1 VADTDLTV
9 ADTEAAIGADI
20 NAAIDTDAGTGLD
33 ASPAADLAP
42 LPAERGIR
50 APGRLLGGLV
60 KTARPRQWIK
70 NLLVVAA
77 PAAAGQLGSRTVLER
92 LPIVLVLFTFASA
105 ATYLLNDVL
114 DVEADRAH
122 PEKRRRPIASGRV
135 PVPAAV
141 VAAVVLAAA
150 AIAGSLVLCNWATS
164 LVIGTYLVI
173 QFAYCTKLKHVLVVD
188 LAVVASGFL
197 LRALVGGLAVDIPI
211 SRWFLITTG
220 FGALFMVS
228 AKRYSELVLMEE
240 HGGKSRA
247 LLTSYT
253 QGYLRFVWQL
263 SAGAALFG
271 YCLWALG
278 DATAAGGAPLVGVS
292 PHQGVLPWRELS
304 VIPFVVGLLRYAVFA
319 DRGTAGAPE
328 DVVLGDKSL
337 MVIGLLWA
345 VVYGCAVIKL

>member
-1 VADTDLTV
+1 MAEL
-9 ADTEAAIGADI
+9 
-20 NAAIDTDAGTGLD
+20 GLD
-33 ASPAADLAP
+33 ADADADANADVWPEAGAQVRGEADADTASAP
-42 LPAERGIR
+42 ERGIR
-50 APGRLLGGLV
+50 SPLRLLGGLLR
-60 KTARPRQWIK
+60 TTRPRQWIK

-77 PAAAGQLGSRTVLER
+77 PAAAGQLGSRRVLEH
-92 LPIVLVLFTFASA
+92 LPIVLLLFTCASA

-122 PEKRRRPIASGRV
+122 PDKRRRPIASGRV
-135 PVPAAV
+135 PVPAAC
-141 VAAVVLAAA
+141 AAAAVLAALA
-150 AIAGSLVLCNWATS
+150 VAGSLELCNWATS

-173 QFAYCTKLKHVLVVD
+173 QFGYCTRLKHVLVAD
-188 LAVVASGFL
+188 LVVVASGFL

-253 QGYLRFVWQL
+253 RGYLRFVWQL

-271 YCLWALG
+271 YCLWALD
-278 DATAAGGAPLVGVS
+278 DATAGAPLVGVS
-292 PHQGVLPWRELS
+292 ARQGVLPWRELS
-304 VIPFVVGLLRYAVFA
+304 VIPFVLGLLRYAVLA
-319 DRGTAGAPE
+319 DQGTAGAPE
-328 DVVLGDKSL
+328 DVVLGDRSL
-337 MVIGLLWA
+337 MVIALLWA
-345 VVYGCAVIKL
+345 VVYGCAVVKL

>member
-1 VADTDLTV
+1 MADVSADVTDV
-9 ADTEAAIGADI
+9 
-20 NAAIDTDAGTGLD
+20 TDVTDGLS
-33 ASPAADLAP
+33 AEPAAQA
-42 LPAERGIR
+42 AERGIR
-50 APGRLLGGLV
+50 SPLRLLGGLV
-60 KTARPRQWIK
+60 QTARPRQWIK
-70 NLLVVAA
+70 NLLVLAA
-77 PAAAGQLGSRTVLER
+77 PAAAGELGSRTVLER
-92 LPIVLVLFTFASA
+92 LPVVLVLFTCASA
-105 ATYLLNDVL
+105 ATYLVNDVL

-135 PVPAAV
+135 PVPAAC
-141 VAAVVLAAA
+141 VAAAVLAAA
-150 AIAGSLVLCNWATS
+150 AVGGSLEWCNWATS
-164 LVIGTYLVI
+164 LVIGTYLVV
-173 QFAYCTKLKHVLVVD
+173 QFGYCTKLKHILVAD
-188 LAVVASGFL
+188 LVVVASGFL

-228 AKRYSELVLMEE
+228 VKRYSELVLIEE

-278 DATAAGGAPLVGVS
+278 DATAGGAPLVGGS
-292 PHQGVLPWRELS
+292 PPQGVLPWRELS
-304 VIPFVVGLLRYAVFA
+304 VIPFVLGLLRYAVFA

-328 DVVLGDKSL
+328 DVVLGDRAL
-337 MVIGLLWA
+337 MVIGLVWA
-345 VVYGCAVIKL
+345 VVYGCAVAKL